1 MVFLGVP
8 AGGRTPARGCGGA
21 ERAQELHG
29 TRGCSVGRD
38 SAAQGLLA
46 GLAFG
51 FLPRGNESR
60 RHCAPA
66 AGGDAAAIRLQLAER
81 EQALLLA
88 QETVQVSPGAA
99 PCASQPPPL
108 CTVAMFARCRQP
120 PGPPFWWQPRARA
133 GLEVASLVSRWPTS
147 CSQLAEQLSLSILS
161 SWPCPASLTRARITC
176 VNPRSP
182 SFRASRILG
191 GGGTLCW
198 VWEQEYEAPNLM
210 AARGSGEGGF
220 PYG

>member
-99 PCASQPPPL
+99 LCASQPPPL
-108 CTVAMFARCRQP
+108 CTVAVCSVPSASRAP
-120 PGPPFWWQPRARA
+120 LLVAAPGTCRA
-133 GLEVASLVSRWPTS
+133 GGG
-147 CSQLAEQLSLSILS
+147 LAGVQMANVLLAVGRAAFPFNPFLLAVPRIPDTCPHHLCESPLPVL
-161 SWPCPASLTRARITC
+161 PCKPHS
-176 VNPRSP
+176 
-182 SFRASRILG
+182 G

-198 VWEQEYEAPNLM
+198 VWEQELKP
-210 AARGSGEGGF
+210 
-220 PYG
+220 PT

>member
-21 ERAQELHG
+21 ERAQEPHG

-99 PCASQPPPL
+99 LCASQPPPL
-108 CTVAMFARCRQP
+108 CTVAVCSVPSASRAP
-120 PGPPFWWQPRARA
+120 LLVAAPGTCRA
-133 GLEVASLVSRWPTS
+133 GGG
-147 CSQLAEQLSLSILS
+147 LAGVQMANVLLAVGRAAFPFNPFLLAV
-161 SWPCPASLTRARITC
+161 PCIPDTC
-176 VNPRSP
+176 PHHLCESP
-182 SFRASRILG
+182 LPVLPCKPHSG
-191 GGGTLCW
+191 GGGDALLG
-198 VWEQEYEAPNLM
+198 VGAGIEAPNLM
-210 AARGSGEGGF
+210 AARGSGGGGF